1 MTVEHKVVAPDIQL
15 LELDGRLVLGRES
28 QRLEWQVEELVKA
41 QKTKVVVDMS
51 KVPYVDSAGLG
62 VLVGCNSKLKNAG
75 GEMRLAAVEARV
87 LQLLKLAF
95 LDTIFAVDATVADAT
110 KAMRAN

>member
-1 MTVEHKVVAPDIQL
+1 MTVEQKVIAPDIQL
-15 LELDGRLVLGRES
+15 LVLDGRLVLGRES

-41 QKTKVVVDMS
+41 GKTKFILDMS

-62 VLVGCNSKLKNAG
+62 VLVGCNSKVKNSS

-95 LDTIFAVDATVADAT
+95 LDSIFTVDASVGDAS
-110 KAMRAN
+110 KAMGAN

>member
-1 MTVEHKVVAPDIQL
+1 
-15 LELDGRLVLGRES
+15 VLGRES

>member
-1 MTVEHKVVAPDIQL
+1 MTVEHKEIAPDIQL
-15 LELDGRLVLGRES
+15 LELNGRLVLGRES

-41 QKTKVVVDMS
+41 QKTKVLLDMS
-51 KVPYVDSAGLG
+51 LVPYVDSAGLG

-95 LDTIFAVDATVADAT
+95 LDSIFSVDATVADAS
-110 KAMRAN
+110 KALGAS

>member
-28 QRLEWQVEELVKA
+28 QRLEWQVDELAKA
-41 QKTKVVVDMS
+41 QKMKVVLDMS

-75 GEMRLAAVEARV
+75 GEMRLAAVETRV

-95 LDTIFAVDATVADAT
+95 LDTIFTIDATVVDST
-110 KAMRAN
+110 KAMGAN